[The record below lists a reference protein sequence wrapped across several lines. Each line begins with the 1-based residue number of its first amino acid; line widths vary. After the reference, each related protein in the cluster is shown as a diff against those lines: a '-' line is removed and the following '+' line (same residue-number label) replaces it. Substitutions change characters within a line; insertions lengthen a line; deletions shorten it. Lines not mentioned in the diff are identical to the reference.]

1 MSEKDTG
8 ISNFEIK
15 NFIEKSSNADPKAN
29 FASVFASDKIN
40 YGINFQRLKSENKA
54 LDIRSYF

>member
-15 NFIEKSSNADPKAN
+15 NFIEKSSNPDLKAN
-29 FASVFASDKIN
+29 FTGVFASDKIN
-40 YGINFQRLKSENKA
+40 YCINFQRLK
-54 LDIRSYF
+54 

>member
-15 NFIEKSSNADPKAN
+15 NFIEKSSNPDLKAN
-29 FASVFASDKIN
+29 FTGVFASDKIN
-40 YGINFQRLKSENKA
+40 YCINFQRLKWENKA
-54 LDIRSYF
+54 LDIGSHF